1 MAIIFLGMFIAF
13 FLIISYF
20 PDQVSFMDSIRIAGK
35 LGKLDAVDFSLDF
48 SKRYTFWSGITGGL
62 FVGLSYFGTDQSQVQ
77 RYLGGKNIAQSRTG
91 LMFHALLKVPMQF
104 FILFVGVM
112 VFVFYQFVQPPLYF
126 KESDINSTI
135 ENNEN
140 YRSLEDRHI
149 KNFSEK
155 RQVLLE
161 LSDSYKNG
169 DQETIDKHIQT
180 AIALDNESKDIKK
193 EAKTLIKS
201 IKPEANTDDADY
213 IFITFIMN
221 YLPKG
226 IIGLLIAVIFSAAMS
241 SIASELNA
249 LASTSVVDFYKRLI
263 RSKASDRHYVVV
275 SRITTAFW
283 GMIAIMFAFI
293 TRQSE
298 NLIEAIN
305 IIASLFYGQILG
317 IFITAFFIKSIR
329 ATPIFIGALVAQ
341 AFVFL
346 LHFMTVIGIVELGY
360 LWYNAIGLSLTILIG
375 WMMNGLGRRNG

>member
-1 MAIIFLGMFIAF
+1 
-13 FLIISYF
+13 
-20 PDQVSFMDSIRIAGK
+20 
-35 LGKLDAVDFSLDF
+35 
-48 SKRYTFWSGITGGL
+48 
-62 FVGLSYFGTDQSQVQ
+62 
-77 RYLGGKNIAQSRTG
+77 
-91 LMFHALLKVPMQF
+91 MQF

-126 KESDINSTI
+126 KKSDINSTI
-135 ENNEN
+135 ENNES
-140 YRSLEDRHI
+140 YRALEDRHT

-155 RQVLLE
+155 RQVLLK

-169 DQETIDKHIQT
+169 DQETIDKNIQT
-180 AIALDNESKDIKK
+180 AIALDNESKDIKN

-213 IFITFIMN
+213 VFITFIMN
-221 YLPKG
+221 FLPKG

-249 LASTSVVDFYKRLI
+249 LASTSVVDFYKRLF

-275 SRITTAFW
+275 SKITTALW

-317 IFITAFFIKSIR
+317 IFIAAFFIKSIR
-329 ATPIFIGALVAQ
+329 ATSIFIGALVAQ
-341 AFVFL
+341 AVVIL
-346 LHFMTVIGIVELGY
+346 LHFMTVIGIIELGY
-360 LWYNAIGLSLTILIG
+360 LWYNAIGLALTILIG
-375 WMMNGLGRRNG
+375 WLMNGLGRKD